1 MRLRD
6 RPAVAPLPST
16 VALFDAEFARATCAD
31 RNPDWIVLDAEY
43 GFVRLNL
50 WFEQVTIPHG
60 SNKVR
65 GQIPRLDLFKIISC
79 DYVSHIFVNENESIL
94 SLTRRN
100 VGPWRSGLI
109 SRNKGVQVFF
119 HSSSWSDP
127 KFVRHD
133 VNVDRRSFTDIFP
146 FDAKSNFHITGWL
159 DNNPRLRQT
168 RRNRSVGHNPR
179 PLFGTELE
187 LRICESVFGGFRVPV
202 CNRNLPHV
210 QDYGS
215 LGLVE
220 RVLHQPCLF
229 SINAVLQIPDKQNPK
244 GQNYDGSLGPIRSM
258 LTAYVA
264 PSPSSPEDAED
275 SEGDTCLWM
284 ASGFGLTIAA
294 ASGWLLVAGI
304 RVVTQ
309 GSPLRMCVKYLS
321 TVPDSAHEAT

>member
-1 MRLRD
+1 
-6 RPAVAPLPST
+6 
-16 VALFDAEFARATCAD
+16 
-31 RNPDWIVLDAEY
+31 
-43 GFVRLNL
+43 
-50 WFEQVTIPHG
+50 
-60 SNKVR
+60 
-65 GQIPRLDLFKIISC
+65 
-79 DYVSHIFVNENESIL
+79 
-94 SLTRRN
+94 
-100 VGPWRSGLI
+100 
-109 SRNKGVQVFF
+109 
-119 HSSSWSDP
+119 
-127 KFVRHD
+127 
-133 VNVDRRSFTDIFP
+133 
-146 FDAKSNFHITGWL
+146 
-159 DNNPRLRQT
+159 
-168 RRNRSVGHNPR
+168 
-179 PLFGTELE
+179 LE